1 MKTYRVVVSIDAK
14 ASLKKYIRYL
24 REVKLSPQ
32 AARNVLDDFTA
43 TRIILSQVAGSLQ
56 DPESEKLKA
65 RSLKRINFQKHN
77 YFMLYKVEEEMVII
91 TNIFHGLEDYEGK
104 LR

>member
-1 MKTYRVVVSIDAK
+1 MKAYKVVISIDAK
-14 ASLKKYIRYL
+14 TSLKKYIRYL

-43 TRIILSQVAGSLQ
+43 TRIMLSQVAGSLQ
-56 DPESEKLKA
+56 EPESEKLKA

-77 YFMLYKVEEEMVII
+77 YFMLYKVEGEMAII

>member
-1 MKTYRVVVSIDAK
+1 MKIYRVVISIDAK

-24 REVKLSPQ
+24 RDVKLSPQ

-43 TRIILSQVAGSLQ
+43 TRIALSQAAGSLQ
-56 DPESEKLKA
+56 EPENEKLKA
-65 RSLKRINFQKHN
+65 RFLKRINFQKHN
-77 YFMLYKVEEEMVII
+77 YFMLYKVEGETAII

>member
-24 REVKLSPQ
+24 REVKLSSQ
-32 AARNVLDDFTA
+32 AARNVLDDFKAMRT
-43 TRIILSQVAGSLQ
+43 ILSQVAGSLPI
-56 DPESEKLKA
+56 PESEKLKA

-77 YFMLYKVEEEMVII
+77 YFMLYKVDGEMAII
-91 TNIFHGLEDYEGK
+91 TNIFHGLEDFEGK